1 METSVKIAKVLLENG
16 CDPMAVN
23 EAKESALDLCTET
36 VRIFKLCVFY
46 YYLF

>member
-1 METSVKIAKVLLENG
+1 METSVNIAKVLFENG

-36 VRIFKLCVFY
+36 VRIIKLWFIIIY
-46 YYLF
+46 F